1 MRYRHRLRSRIIVSF
16 VLFGTV
22 LTAMFAVASM
32 VLRQNL
38 ENQLIENTLKREV
51 DRFVEFKRENPDPE
65 APFHFSRHIEIQVVT
80 PARFANVPFA
90 WRNLED
96 GVHTFEELGED
107 GEPRHYKLAVRR
119 DPDLW
124 GFLWYEYTQEMLGR
138 RQLLIAV
145 LGAVVLFTVV
155 ALLIGVWFSTRVMRP
170 VSDLARRLE
179 KAGTGDGLE
188 RLAPHFADDEVG
200 QLAQALDNYA
210 ARLTELVER
219 DREFNADVSHELR
232 TPLSVIRGAVELM
245 MGQKDLDPKSRARLE
260 RIERA
265 AQQSTDLTHAL
276 LLLSRGDRAVTAGE
290 RCEVRHLADLL
301 AESNRVHLNGKP
313 VVVRVEGEQELVVPA
328 PEAVVAVALGNL
340 IANAC
345 KYTRE
350 GEVVIRVGKGQVEID
365 DTGPGL
371 SEEDSRRMFE
381 RHYRGRAATGKGAG
395 IGLAIVT
402 RLCDLYHWR
411 VTLEP
416 RKEGGARATLDFRLR
431 H

>member
-1 MRYRHRLRSRIIVSF
+1 MRYRHRLRSRIIISF

-22 LTAMFAVASM
+22 LTALFAVASLSM
-32 VLRQNL
+32 RQYL
-38 ENQLIENTLKREV
+38 EDKLIGDQLSLELGNYVADFR
-51 DRFVEFKRENPDPE
+51 RDPE
-65 APFHFSRHIEIQVVT
+65 DPSYYPFSRIEGYVYGRR
-80 PARFANVPFA
+80 RFANVPFT
-90 WRNLED
+90 WRDLDSGVHDLVED
-96 GVHTFEELGED
+96 GAD
-107 GEPRHYKLAVRR
+107 GPRFYKLAVHKDDDVWFFLRY
-119 DPDLW
+119 DLS
-124 GFLWYEYTQEMLGR
+124 QEAR
-138 RQLLIAV
+138 ARQQLATVLAISVVAFCALSFV
-145 LGAVVLFTVV
+145 LGFWSS
-155 ALLIGVWFSTRVMRP
+155 GRVMRP

-179 KAGTGDGLE
+179 QAGTGSGLE

-200 QLAQALDNYA
+200 QLAQALDEYA

-232 TPLSVIRGAVELM
+232 TPLSVIGGAVELM
-245 MGQKDLDPKSRARLE
+245 MGQKDLDERSRTRLK

-265 AQQSTDLTHAL
+265 AQQSTDLTTAL
-276 LLLSRGDRAVTAGE
+276 LLLSRGDRAASAGE
-290 RCEVRHLADLL
+290 RCEVRRL
-301 AESNRVHLNGKP
+301 AEQLAETNRQHLNGKP
-313 VVVRVEGEQELVVPA
+313 VQVRVEGEDELTVPA

-350 GEVVIRVGKGQVEID
+350 GEVVVRIGKGQVEVD

-371 SEEDSRRMFE
+371 SEEDSRRVFE

-395 IGLAIVT
+395 IGLAIVQ
-402 RLCDLYHWR
+402 RLCDLYRWR

-416 RKEGGARATLDFRLR
+416 RKEGGARAILDFRLR

>member
-22 LTAMFAVASM
+22 LTGLFAVATLAM
-32 VLRQNL
+32 RQHF
-38 ENQLIENTLKREV
+38 ENQLIENTLQREV
-51 DRFVEFKRENPDPE
+51 DRFVEFKRENPDPD

-90 WRNLED
+90 WRNLD
-96 GVHTFEELGED
+96 NGVYTFEETGED

-119 DPDLW
+119 DQDLW

-138 RQLLIAV
+138 QQLMVAALVALVAFCLLSLV
-145 LGAVVLFTVV
+145 LGFWSSA
-155 ALLIGVWFSTRVMRP
+155 RVMRP

-179 KAGTGDGLE
+179 HAGTGGGLE

-210 ARLTELVER
+210 TRLTELVER

-232 TPLSVIRGAVELM
+232 TPLSVINGAVELM
-245 MGQKDLDPKSRARLE
+245 LGQKDLDEKTRARLK

-265 AQQSTDLTHAL
+265 AQQSTDLTQSL

-290 RCEVRHLADLL
+290 RCEVRRLAELL
-301 AESNRVHLNGKP
+301 AETNRAHLNGKP
-313 VVVRVEGEQELVVPA
+313 VDVRVEGEDELTVPA
-328 PEAVVAVALGNL
+328 PEAVVSVALGNL
-340 IANAC
+340 VANAC

-371 SEEDSRRMFE
+371 SEEDSRRVFE

-402 RLCDLYHWR
+402 RLCDLYRWR

-431 H
+431 N